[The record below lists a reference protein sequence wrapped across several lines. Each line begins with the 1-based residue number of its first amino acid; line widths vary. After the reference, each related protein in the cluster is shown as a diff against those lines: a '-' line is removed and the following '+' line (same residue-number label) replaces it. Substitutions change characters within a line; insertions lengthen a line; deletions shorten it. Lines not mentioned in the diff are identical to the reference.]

1 MKKNNGF
8 SIVLIISLAV
18 QAVMIILALM
28 YAFFGEYE
36 RNRPSNVW
44 AAIGARGLLV
54 AMLFGGAAFII
65 MGIIGLCTSKGN
77 KRQAVLS
84 GVLLGSLLPG
94 VVSFGLAIG
103 SHF

>member
-1 MKKNNGF
+1 MNVYDFVSFGGF
-8 SIVLIISLAV
+8 LLIISFL
-18 QAVMIILALM
+18 LALDLGVFHKDDHVVSFKESM
-28 YAFFGEYE
+28 TWTC
-36 RNRPSNVW
+36 VW
-44 AAIGARGLLV
+44 VAV